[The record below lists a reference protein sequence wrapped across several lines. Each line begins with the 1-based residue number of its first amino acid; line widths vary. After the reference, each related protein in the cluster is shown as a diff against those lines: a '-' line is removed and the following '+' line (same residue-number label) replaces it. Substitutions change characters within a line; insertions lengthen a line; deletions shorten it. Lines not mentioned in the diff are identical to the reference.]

1 MLTRVRT
8 LSFFCFCSIALIAV
22 GCSNGSGSAPG
33 LPQRGG
39 LDRGV
44 SPNTT
49 PVQHIVLMI
58 QENRSFDDFFATYPG
73 ADGATTGKT
82 HKGKTIP
89 LQMRNL
95 AALDIDHQ
103 YSSFTKDCDL
113 QGSACQM
120 DGFDLAT
127 INGNPAPPNYAYQ
140 YVNPDQIQPYWTIA
154 SQYILADHVFQTQ
167 GSGSFTAHQD
177 LIAGATRLNDHE
189 SVIDTPSS
197 SKSWGC
203 DAQQGTKTSLITTAL
218 KYEQYKGP
226 FPCFTYPTGTLR
238 DLLDAKGVS
247 WRYYSP
253 PHKGNTGGGAI
264 WNAFDAIDAVRNG
277 PEWKTNISVPET
289 NIYGDITNGTLA
301 QMSWVIPSEVDSDH
315 PHKTKGVYTGP
326 QWIAS
331 VVNAIGTSQYWNNTT
346 IIIVWDDWGGF
357 YDNEP
362 PPFFDKQG
370 GSGFRVP
377 MLVVSPYVDRGK
389 VNHTVFSFGSILKY
403 VEETFKLGSLN
414 TTDKPAKTMMPM
426 FHYGQQPRPFAT
438 IPADRTKAYFL
449 RQPPDYD
456 PVDSE

>member
-1 MLTRVRT
+1 MWG
-8 LSFFCFCSIALIAV
+8 LSFSFLLLAV
-22 GCSNGSGSAPG
+22 GVAGCSSA
-33 LPQRGG
+33 
-39 LDRGV
+39 GV
-44 SPNTT
+44 SSEGMPPRAPVSRAAAVRSGV

-89 LQMRNL
+89 LRKRTL
-95 AALDIDHQ
+95 GALDINHVYQ
-103 YSSFTKDCDL
+103 SYTTDCDL
-113 QGSACQM
+113 KGGVCQM
-120 DGFDLAT
+120 DGFDLSKISQT
-127 INGNPAPPNYAYQ
+127 PIGTYPYQ
-140 YVNPDQIQPYWTIA
+140 YANPDQIKPYWTIA
-154 SQYILADHVFQTQ
+154 SQYVLADHMFQTQ

-197 SKSWGC
+197 SQEWGC
-203 DAQQGTKTSLITTAL
+203 DAKAGTVTSLITTQL
-218 KYEQYKGP
+218 QFEFDKGP

-247 WRYYSP
+247 WRLYSP

-264 WNAFDAIDAVRNG
+264 WNAFDAIDVVRNG

-289 NIYGDITNGTLA
+289 NIYNDITNGTLA

-315 PHKTKGVYTGP
+315 PHKPQGTYTGP
-326 QWIAS
+326 EWIAS
-331 VVNAIGTSQYWNNTT
+331 VVNAIGNSPYWDSTT

-357 YDNEP
+357 YDHVP

-370 GSGFRVP
+370 GLGFRVP
-377 MLVVSPYVDRGK
+377 MLVVSPYVNAGK
-389 VNHTVFSFGSILKY
+389 VNHTVFEFGSILKY

-414 TTDKPAKTMMPM
+414 TTDKRAKTMTPM
-426 FHYGQQPRPFAT
+426 FHYSQQPRAFQT
-438 IPADRTKAYFL
+438 IPSDHSKAYFL
-449 RQPPDYD
+449 SRPPDYD
-456 PVDSE
+456 PVNSN

>member
-1 MLTRVRT
+1 MLARLRT
-8 LSFFCFCSIALIAV
+8 YSFLFCCLAGVA
-22 GCSNGSGSAPG
+22 GCSNGGGSSQALPLRNSTAHTALAP
-33 LPQRGG
+33 
-39 LDRGV
+39 
-44 SPNTT
+44 STS
-49 PVQHIVLMI
+49 PVQHVVLMI
-58 QENRSFDDFFATYPG
+58 QENRSFDDMFATYPG

-89 LQMRNL
+89 LRKRNL
-95 AALDIDHQ
+95 AALDINHQ
-103 YSSFTKDCDL
+103 YSAYTTDCDL
-113 QGSACQM
+113 QGSVCQM
-120 DGFDLAT
+120 DGFDLSKIGET
-127 INGNPAPPNYAYQ
+127 PIGTYAYQ
-140 YVNPDQIQPYWTIA
+140 YVDPQQIQPYWTIA
-154 SQYILADHVFQTQ
+154 SQYVLADHMFQTQ

-177 LIAGATRLNDHE
+177 LIAGATRLNDKE

-203 DAQQGTKTSLITTAL
+203 DASPSTVTSLITTQL
-218 KYEQYKGP
+218 KYLAWKGP
-226 FPCFTYPTGTLR
+226 FPCFTYPTGTMR

-253 PHKGNTGGGAI
+253 PHKGDTGGGAI

-289 NIYGDITNGTLA
+289 NIYNDITNGTLA

-315 PHKTKGVYTGP
+315 PHKTHGTYTGP
-326 QWIAS
+326 EWIAS
-331 VVNAIGTSQYWNNTT
+331 VVNAIGNSPYWDNTT

-370 GSGFRVP
+370 GVGFRVP
-377 MLVVSPYVDRGK
+377 MLVVSPYVSQGV
-389 VNHTVFSFGSILKY
+389 VNHTVFEFGSILKY

-414 TTDKPAKTMMPM
+414 TTDKRAKTMMGM
-426 FHYGQQPRPFAT
+426 FHYTKPPRAFQL
-438 IPADRTKAYFL
+438 IPSSRSKEYFL
-449 RQPPDYD
+449 RRPPDYD